1 MMKYNANDT
10 LKTFATF
17 RVAGDRLAPD
27 EITEIISFQPTLA
40 YAKGQQYS
48 RGPDRA
54 TLTGKTGVWFFATD
68 KVIASNEFDDHL
80 SFIVNLLITP
90 RNKFV
95 PLVKLR
101 DLIKR
106 KQFEAHVSCF
116 WFGRSGAKK
125 PSLPNSLKDF
135 FGLIPADIEI
145 DFDTEEAKSRRVA

>member
-1 MMKYNANDT
+1 LVLRY
-10 LKTFATF
+10 
-17 RVAGDRLAPD
+17 RQGDR
-27 EITEIISFQPTLA
+27 QH
-40 YAKGQQYS
+40 
-48 RGPDRA
+48 
-54 TLTGKTGVWFFATD
+54 
-68 KVIASNEFDDHL
+68 EFDDHL

-106 KQFEAHVSCF
+106 KRFEAHVSCF

-135 FGLIPADIEI
+135 FSLIPADIEI
-145 DFDTEEAKSRRVA
+145 DFDIEEAKSRRVA